1 MRKTIL
7 IAVLLAAPPFSAQAQ
22 SIRQTFQEFRLIGV
36 WAADCTR
43 SPSEANAHAIYA
55 LSRPDG
61 VMLTYDNGPRYNTSV
76 YSILSAQRT
85 GPDRLTYTEERLTDR
100 QRVTVT
106 MVKMADGISL
116 WSSVLPDGTVL
127 VRDGM
132 RTSSGA
138 ANPRRA
144 RCER

>member
-7 IAVLLAAPPFSAQAQ
+7 IAVLLAALPFSAQAQ
-22 SIRQTFQEFRLIGV
+22 SIRQTFQEFGLIGV

-43 SPSEANAHAIYA
+43 SPSEGNAHAIYA

-61 VMLTYDNGPRYNTSV
+61 VMLTYDNGPKYNASV

-85 GPDRLTYTEERLTDR
+85 GPNRLADR

>member
-1 MRKTIL
+1 MRKAIL
-7 IAVLLAAPPFSAQAQ
+7 IAVLLAALPFSAQAQ
-22 SIRQTFQEFRLIGV
+22 SIRQTFQEFGLIGV

-43 SPSEANAHAIYA
+43 SPGEANAHAIYA

-61 VMLTYDNGPRYNTSV
+61 VMLTYDNGPKYNASV

-85 GPDRLTYTEERLTDR
+85 GPNRLADR